1 MYEINFYST
10 FDKIL
15 AMKNIALLSLFV
27 VLFLTSCNK
36 YSEGPNFSLLTRK
49 ARVTND
55 WVLESYTKGGTEL
68 YDASYEMNLSIESD
82 GTYSR
87 SIITPNLGQ
96 LQSETTHGTWE
107 FDNSQSSIILTE
119 NGMLLGESFEI
130 IMLKNKSLKLRQTD
144 YNNSDYDW
152 LFYAN

>member
-1 MYEINFYST
+1 
-10 FDKIL
+10 
-15 AMKNIALLSLFV
+15 MKNIALLSLFV

-55 WVLESYTKGGTEL
+55 WVLESYTKDGTEL

-107 FDNSQSSIILTE
+107 FDNSQSSIILME
-119 NGMLLGESFEI
+119 NGINSFCF
-130 IMLKNKSLKLRQTD
+130 KNKERLTKCQGIIKKMFCLEKSPNFRHELV
-144 YNNSDYDW
+144 
-152 LFYAN
+152 